1 MHHPPPSLVL
11 GSPCVIPP
19 PPRVP
24 FCSPSLH
31 DSLALRVPSVPPLNP
46 PSLLPPF
53 SPPRHPSAVP
63 PLLPVPLTPPQ
74 PPQQRHPPVP
84 PSPPPICAVPP
95 QHQAADV
102 VTVSS
107 VFQQRYECRLPPAA
121 LRRPPDPPPESR
133 PYNGSGVAE
142 LLRPMAAAPCLL
154 KVGENREGL
163 GGGWRGAGGRGGA
176 WHAAPPPWCPPSPP
190 QPFPLLQTK
199 DWWTYRFC
207 YEKHIQQYHVEGAC
221 DPPQILQIQGV
232 CGCDPRRGGP
242 GLSSSPPS
250 ILPDSCVCVCPP
262 PTWGRPPSLSSP
274 PIDEVCSLLPP
285 R

>member
-163 GGGWRGAGGRGGA
+163 GGGWRGAGGGGGSA
-176 WHAAPPPWCPPSPP
+176 ACCPPSLVSPAPPPPS
-190 QPFPLLQTK
+190 PLLQTK

-221 DPPQILQIQGV
+221 DPPKSSKSRQCAAGT
-232 CGCDPRRGGP
+232 PAGGAGSVVP
-242 GLSSSPPS
+242 PPPS
-250 ILPDSCVCVCPP
+250 FRTAVCVFA
-262 PTWGRPPSLSSP
+262 
-274 PIDEVCSLLPP
+274 LPP
-285 R
+285 HGGVLPLSPLPP